1 MRRVTTLLI
10 ALMSFAALYAEQP
23 YKVYCTISGDVSTTN
38 VNGHIGSVTIDYGQ
52 ESLYKS
58 HLVDK
63 QGKRILFSSMIA
75 VLNHMSQYGWEL
87 VSTETKYERSLL
99 DDRNFDK
106 IVSVWILSKMVT
118 DRSQITEGVTTRLM
132 YENSASNTTKEP

>member
-1 MRRVTTLLI
+1 MRRIATLLI
-10 ALMSFAALYAEQP
+10 ALFSFAALYAEQP

-118 DRSQITEGVTTRLM
+118 DHSQITEGVTTRLM
-132 YENSASNTTKEP
+132 YEDSASNTTKEP

>member
-10 ALMSFAALYAEQP
+10 ALFSFAALYAEQP
-23 YKVYCTISGDVSTTN
+23 YKVYCTISGNISTTN

-118 DRSQITEGVTTRLM
+118 DHSQITEGVTTRLM
-132 YENSASNTTKEP
+132 YENSASNTTK

>member
-118 DRSQITEGVTTRLM
+118 DHSQITEGVTTRLM
-132 YENSASNTTKEP
+132 YENSASNTTK

>member
-23 YKVYCTISGDVSTTN
+23 YKVYCTISGNVSTTN

-52 ESLYKS
+52 ESLYKNY
-58 HLVDK
+58 LVDQLGK
-63 QGKRILFSSMIA
+63 QIVFSSMIA
-75 VLNHMSQYGWEL
+75 ALNHMSQYGWEL

-118 DRSQITEGVTTRLM
+118 DRSQITEGFTTRLM
-132 YENSASNTTKEP
+132 YEDSASNTTKEP

>member
-1 MRRVTTLLI
+1 MRRIATLLI
-10 ALMSFAALYAEQP
+10 ALFSFATLFAQQP
-23 YKVYCTISGDVSTTN
+23 HKVYCTITSSASVTN
-38 VNGHIGSVTIDYGQ
+38 VSAYAGSISVNYGQ

-63 QGKRILFSSMIA
+63 QGKRIVFSSMIA
-75 VLNHMSQYGWEL
+75 ALNYMAQYGWEL

-99 DDRNFDK
+99 DDRKFDK

-118 DRSQITEGVTTRLM
+118 DRSQITEGFTTRLM
-132 YENSASNTTKEP
+132 YEDSVSNATREP

>member
-132 YENSASNTTKEP
+132 YENSASNTTK

>member
-1 MRRVTTLLI
+1 MRRIATLLI
-10 ALMSFAALYAEQP
+10 ALFSFAALYAQQP
-23 YKVYCTISGDVSTTN
+23 QKVYCTITSSASVTN
-38 VNGHIGSVTIDYGQ
+38 VSAYAGSISVNYGQ
-52 ESLYKS
+52 ESLNKC

-63 QGKRILFSSMIA
+63 QGKQIVFNSMIA
-75 VLNHMSQYGWEL
+75 ALNHMSQYGWEL

-118 DRSQITEGVTTRLM
+118 DRSQITEGFTTRLM
-132 YENSASNTTKEP
+132 YEDSASNTTKEP